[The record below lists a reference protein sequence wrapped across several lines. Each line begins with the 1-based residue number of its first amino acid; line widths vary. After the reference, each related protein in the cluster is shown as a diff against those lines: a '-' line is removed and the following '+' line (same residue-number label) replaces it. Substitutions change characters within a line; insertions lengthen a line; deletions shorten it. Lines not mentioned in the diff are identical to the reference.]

1 VEKTNTWRVQAI
13 FEAAFREYGLP
24 QAIRTD
30 NGAPFATRAL
40 AGLSRLAVWWIKLG
54 IVPERIQAGHPEQNG
69 RHERMHRTLK
79 AEATQP
85 PASNRRQQQQAL
97 DRFRQ
102 EYNEVRPHE
111 ALQMRTPAE
120 VYQPSPRKFP
130 ACVPEPHYPP
140 TMLVRTVRHHGHF
153 RWKKHDVFLTEVLG
167 GESIGLLPQDDRW
180 FTIYFAHVPL
190 ARFDSEKLQVTPWKA
205 TQGFYKMWAG
215 EEDPS
220 PSPAPHPRTEQD
232 PKVSGMRPV

>member
-1 VEKTNTWRVQAI
+1 
-13 FEAAFREYGLP
+13 
-24 QAIRTD
+24 
-30 NGAPFATRAL
+30 
-40 AGLSRLAVWWIKLG
+40 
-54 IVPERIQAGHPEQNG
+54 
-69 RHERMHRTLK
+69 
-79 AEATQP
+79 
-85 PASNRRQQQQAL
+85 
-97 DRFRQ
+97 
-102 EYNEVRPHE
+102 
-111 ALQMRTPAE
+111 
-120 VYQPSPRKFP
+120 
-130 ACVPEPHYPP
+130 
-140 TMLVRTVRHHGHF
+140 MLVRTVRHHGHF

-232 PKVSGMRPV
+232 PKVSEMRPV